1 MTLTNAELVEGA
13 KHDELLQ
20 RIDALCAD
28 HEWDALIDLKELCRE
43 AVKRGKQLWAVAHH
57 VDYRLAL
64 EGPPAVAGPVVD
76 SPASRFTLGPLTE
89 VAAST
94 HTWAELAPHLPL
106 GPSRSVVAQERVV
119 RGEDLRDA
127 PDLDSTLLE
136 VPLVLADWEPK
147 YSVPEY
153 KSDRLESHP
162 PHPERL
168 DEVGLRP
175 GEPINDRASVDAL
188 LGLVSTWT
196 ESSNGTAEA
205 KVVEGTALH
214 AIGSLGLRDAR
225 VAVLDPSQAMA
236 IMAWTAA
243 DGGAF
248 GQRSGAANGRLVAW
262 WTAATITDLAD
273 EWPVDPAFL
282 GEAIAE
288 LRWYWWS
295 DLYPATGWACRL
307 AIEDPQANYAWVLN
321 AADAK

>member
-1 MTLTNAELVEGA
+1 MSLTSAELVERS

-28 HEWDALIDLKELCRE
+28 REWEALVDLKELCRE
-43 AVKRGKQLWAVAHH
+43 AVERGKQLWAIAHH

-64 EGPPAVAGPVVD
+64 EGPPEFAGPVVD

-94 HTWAELAPHLPL
+94 HSWSDLAPFLPP

-119 RGEDLRDA
+119 RGEDLTA
-127 PDLDSTLLE
+127 ATDLDPASLE
-136 VPLVLADWEPK
+136 VPLALAQWEPQ

-153 KSDRLESHP
+153 KSDRLETHP
-162 PHPERL
+162 PLPEQL
-168 DEVGLRP
+168 AEVPVEP
-175 GEPINDRASVDAL
+175 GDVINDRASMDAL

-205 KVVEGTALH
+205 KVVEGTARH
-214 AIGSLGLRDAR
+214 AIGSLGLRHALI
-225 VAVLDPSQAMA
+225 AELEPSQAMA

-248 GQRSGAANGRLVAW
+248 GQRSGAANGRLAAW
-262 WTAATITDLAD
+262 WTAATVTDLVD
-273 EWPVDPAFL
+273 EWPVDPETL
-282 GEAIAE
+282 GQAIAE
-288 LRWYWWS
+288 LRWFWWS

-307 AIEDPQANYAWVLN
+307 AIEDPEAGYAWVLN
-321 AADAK
+321 AADSR